1 MGKFGIGELALLL
14 GLTLV
19 IFGPKRLPEL
29 GKSFGKT
36 LSGFREYA
44 NRHDEIEKTEDEDN
58 EK

>member
-29 GKSFGKT
+29 GKSLGKT